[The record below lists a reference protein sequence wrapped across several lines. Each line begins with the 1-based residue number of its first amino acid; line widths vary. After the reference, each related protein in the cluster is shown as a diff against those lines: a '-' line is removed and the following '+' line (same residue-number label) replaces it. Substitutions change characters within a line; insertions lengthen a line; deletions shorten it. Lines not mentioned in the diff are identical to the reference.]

1 MLQPSRRRG
10 FTLIELLVV
19 IAIIAILAA
28 ILFPVFAQARDKAR
42 QTNCL
47 SNTRQMAVAV
57 TQYLQDYDEMFPKDS
72 NDGQATFWMDYVQ
85 PYVKNTSIWVCPS
98 RGSTGKHVNTGRA
111 NDFTAYGYN
120 WFFLGTL
127 YEAKIKSPQDGQT
140 YTSVRTC
147 TLAQVTA
154 PAQTYMLAESSWRFD
169 KQLNT
174 DGVIYA
180 IYPPEMPKDW
190 TWAHPYGCLT
200 SRHSGGGNIA
210 FCDGHVRWSKPE
222 NAYKIE
228 NFRTAN

>member
-1 MLQPSRRRG
+1 MVPPRRRG

-42 QTNCL
+42 QSSCM
-47 SNTRQMAVAV
+47 SNTRQMAIAML
-57 TQYLQDYDEMFPKDS
+57 QYTQDYDETFPRDTF
-72 NDGQATFWMDYVQ
+72 DGQKTFWMDYVQ
-85 PYVKNTSIWVCPS
+85 PYVKNTSIWICPS
-98 RGSTGKHVNTGRA
+98 RGSTNKHVNPERA
-111 NDFTAYGYN
+111 NDFTAYGIN
-120 WFFLGTL
+120 WFFLGTP
-127 YEAKIKSPQDGQT
+127 YEAKIKSPDDGLT
-140 YTSVRTC
+140 YTSVRSC

-154 PAQTYMLAESSWRFD
+154 PSQTYMLAESSWRHD
-169 KQLNT
+169 KQMAT

-210 FCDGHVRWSKPE
+210 FIGGHVRWNKPE
-222 NAYKIE
+222 AAYKIA

>member
-1 MLQPSRRRG
+1 MHHRKG

-28 ILFPVFAQARDKAR
+28 ILFPVFAQARDRAR

-85 PYVKNTSIWVCPS
+85 PYVKNISIWVCPS

-147 TLAQVTA
+147 TMAQVTA

-180 IYPPEMPKDW
+180 ISPPEMPKDW
-190 TWAHPYGCLT
+190 TWAPPYGCLT
-200 SRHSGGGNIA
+200 SRHS
-210 FCDGHVRWSKPE
+210 
-222 NAYKIE
+222 
-228 NFRTAN
+228 

>member
-1 MLQPSRRRG
+1 MLPRRCRRG

-42 QTNCL
+42 QSSCM
-47 SNTRQMAVAV
+47 SNTRQMAVAMM
-57 TQYLQDYDEMFPKDS
+57 QYTQDYDETLPRDTF
-72 NDGQATFWMDYVQ
+72 DGQKTFWMDYVQ
-85 PYVKNTSIWVCPS
+85 PYVKNTSIWICPS
-98 RGSTGKHVNTGRA
+98 RGSTNKHVNPERA
-111 NDFTAYGYN
+111 NDFTAYGIN
-120 WFFLGTL
+120 WFFLGTP

-140 YTSVRTC
+140 YTSVRSC

-154 PAQTYMLAESSWRFD
+154 PAQTYMLAESSWRHD

-190 TWAHPYGCLT
+190 TWAHPFGCLT

-210 FCDGHVRWSKPE
+210 FCDGHVRWNRPE
-222 NAYKIE
+222 AGYKIE